1 MAKRIVWSARA
12 RKELIEI
19 LKYWD
24 NRNKSKIYSA
34 KLNKLILDRTENAA
48 KMPEAGIPSDDTQI
62 RVLIVKDYSIH
73 YDIYPS
79 HIEILTIWDTR
90 RNPKS
95 FEL

>member
-24 NRNKSKIYSA
+24 SRNKSKVYSI
-34 KLNKLILDRTENAA
+34 KLNKLIFDRLENAA
-48 KMPEAGIPSDDTQI
+48 KMPEAGTPSNDAQI
-62 RVLIVKDYSIH
+62 RILIVKDYSIH
-73 YDIYPS
+73 YDIYQS